1 MKHSMLSKLAFMALF
16 TFVLSTACHA
26 QSPLAG
32 DWQGALNAGGAQ
44 FRIAW
49 HVIAAK
55 DGSLTSTLDNI
66 DQGIFGIKVK
76 SLTLDGSRLTL
87 TIDDEIEVNGQS
99 MNVKGVFDG
108 TIDKDATDLKG
119 TWTQTEPEQ
128 APAELNLKHEPAQA
142 AAKPAVA
149 SDIDGT
155 WLGTLDAG
163 ATKLRL
169 VLKIANS
176 SDGLTASLQ
185 SPDQSPQWLPASLV
199 TRSGDS
205 LTVEFKPIGAVYTG
219 KIGVDLGSIDGTF
232 TQSGVPLPLV
242 VKRATGQSE
251 AEFRSPKPPVKP
263 SDIDGMWL
271 GTLDAGAVKLRLVLK
286 IVNGPDGLGAS
297 LQSPDQ
303 GPQWMPVTSV
313 TRNGGSLTFE
323 IKSLGVVFEGKIG
336 ADLNSVEGTFTQ
348 GGRPLPLALKRV
360 KDQAELE
367 TRHPQNPVKPYPYHE
382 EEVTYANKAA
392 GNMLAGTVTI
402 PAGKGPFPAVLL
414 ISGSGPNDRDET
426 VFGHKPFLVLSDY
439 LTRKGILVLRADK
452 RGIGKSTGDLIK
464 ATTADFATDAEAGV
478 AYLKTRAE
486 VDPHRIGLIGHSEG
500 GTVAPMVAAGDPGVR
515 FIVLMA
521 GPGVPGD
528 QIIVEQGRLIEEA
541 AGETKEKAAQDA
553 DRQRAIFALVET
565 EKDDAV
571 LEKELREKLAGRV
584 PDGQIDVAIQQV
596 TSPWM
601 RYTLTY
607 DPATALRKVACPVL
621 ALNGEKDLQVSSAQN
636 LPAIRKALE
645 EGGNKHAEID
655 EMPGLNH
662 LFQTA
667 KTGSPTE
674 YAQSEETI
682 SPVALDKIAGWILKQ

>member
-1 MKHSMLSKLAFMALF
+1 MKHSMLSKLAFIALS
-16 TFVLSTACHA
+16 TLVLSTACNA
-26 QSPLAG
+26 QSSLAG
-32 DWQGALNAGGAQ
+32 DWQGVLNAGGAQ

-49 HVIAAK
+49 HVTAAK

-76 SLTLDGSRLTL
+76 SLTLDGSHLTL
-87 TIDDEIEVNGQS
+87 TVDDEIEVSGQS
-99 MNVKGVFDG
+99 INVKGVFDG
-108 TIDKDATDLKG
+108 TIDKDVTELKG

-128 APAELNLKHEPAQA
+128 APAELDLKHTPAQA
-142 AAKPAVA
+142 AAKPAVP
-149 SDIDGT
+149 SDIDGI

-169 VLKIANS
+169 VLKIANGP
-176 SDGLTASLQ
+176 DGLTASLQ
-185 SPDQSPQWLPASLV
+185 SPDQSQQWLPANSA

-205 LTVEFKPIGAVYTG
+205 LN
-219 KIGVDLGSIDGTF
+219 F
-232 TQSGVPLPLV
+232 TI
-242 VKRATGQSE
+242 E
-251 AEFRSPKPPVKP
+251 
-263 SDIDGMWL
+263 
-271 GTLDAGAVKLRLVLK
+271 
-286 IVNGPDGLGAS
+286 
-297 LQSPDQ
+297 
-303 GPQWMPVTSV
+303 
-313 TRNGGSLTFE
+313 
-323 IKSLGVVFEGKIG
+323 SLGVVYDGKIDAG
-336 ADLNSVEGTFTQ
+336 LNSIDGTFTQ

-367 TRHPQNPVKPYPYHE
+367 TRHPQNPVKPYPYRE

-392 GNMLAGTVTI
+392 GNTLAGTLTI
-402 PAGKGPFPAVLL
+402 PPGKGPFPAVLL

-439 LTRKGILVLRADK
+439 LTRKGIVVLRVDK
-452 RGIGKSTGDLIK
+452 RGVGKSTGDLAH

-478 AYLKTRAE
+478 QYLKTRAE
-486 VDPHRIGLIGHSEG
+486 ADPRRIGLIGHSEG
-500 GTVAPMVAAGDPGVR
+500 GTVAPMLAAGDPGVR

-541 AGETKEKAAQDA
+541 AGATKEKAAQDA
-553 DRQRAIFALVET
+553 DKQRELFALVEK

-571 LEKELREKLAGRV
+571 LGKELREKLAGRV
-584 PDGQIDVAIQQV
+584 PDAQIDVAIQQL

-621 ALNGEKDLQVSSAQN
+621 ALNGEKDLQVSAAQN
-636 LPAIRKALE
+636 LPAIKKALE
-645 EGGNKHAEID
+645 EGGNKQIEIN

-674 YAQSEETI
+674 YAQIEETI
-682 SPVALDKIAGWILKQ
+682 SPVALDKVATWILKQ

>member
-1 MKHSMLSKLAFMALF
+1 MKHSMLSKLAFIALS
-16 TFVLSTACHA
+16 TLVLSTACNA
-26 QSPLAG
+26 QSSLAG
-32 DWQGALNAGGAQ
+32 DWQGVLNAGGAQ

-49 HVIAAK
+49 HVTAAK

-76 SLTLDGSRLTL
+76 SLTLDGSHLTL
-87 TIDDEIEVNGQS
+87 TVDDEIEVSGQS
-99 MNVKGVFDG
+99 INVKGVFDG
-108 TIDKDATDLKG
+108 TIDKDVTELKG

-128 APAELNLKHEPAQA
+128 APAELDLKHTPAQA
-142 AAKPAVA
+142 AAKPAVP
-149 SDIDGT
+149 SDIDGI

-169 VLKIANS
+169 VLKIANGP
-176 SDGLTASLQ
+176 DGLTASLQ
-185 SPDQSPQWLPASLV
+185 SPDQSQQWLPANSA

-205 LTVEFKPIGAVYTG
+205 LN
-219 KIGVDLGSIDGTF
+219 F
-232 TQSGVPLPLV
+232 TI
-242 VKRATGQSE
+242 E
-251 AEFRSPKPPVKP
+251 
-263 SDIDGMWL
+263 
-271 GTLDAGAVKLRLVLK
+271 
-286 IVNGPDGLGAS
+286 
-297 LQSPDQ
+297 
-303 GPQWMPVTSV
+303 
-313 TRNGGSLTFE
+313 
-323 IKSLGVVFEGKIG
+323 SLGVVYDGKIDAG
-336 ADLNSVEGTFTQ
+336 LNSIDGTFTQ

-367 TRHPQNPVKPYPYHE
+367 TRHPQNPVKPYPYRE

-392 GNMLAGTVTI
+392 GNTLAGTLTI
-402 PAGKGPFPAVLL
+402 PPGKGPFPAVLL

-439 LTRKGILVLRADK
+439 LTRKGIVVLRVDK
-452 RGIGKSTGDLIK
+452 RGVGKSTGDLAH

-478 AYLKTRAE
+478 QYLKTRAE
-486 VDPHRIGLIGHSEG
+486 ADPRRIGLIGHSEG
-500 GTVAPMVAAGDPGVR
+500 GTVAPMLAAGDPGVR

-541 AGETKEKAAQDA
+541 AGATKEKAAQDA
-553 DRQRAIFALVET
+553 DKQRELFALVEK

-571 LEKELREKLAGRV
+571 LGKELREKLAGRV
-584 PDGQIDVAIQQV
+584 PDAQIDVAIQQL

-621 ALNGEKDLQVSSAQN
+621 ALNGEKDLQVSAAQN
-636 LPAIRKALE
+636 LPAIKKALE
-645 EGGNKHAEID
+645 EGGNKQIEID

-674 YAQSEETI
+674 YAQIEETI
-682 SPVALDKIAGWILKQ
+682 SPVALDKVATWILKQ

>member
-1 MKHSMLSKLAFMALF
+1 MKHSMLSKLAFIALS
-16 TFVLSTACHA
+16 TLVLSTACNA
-26 QSPLAG
+26 QSSLAG
-32 DWQGALNAGGAQ
+32 DWQGVLNAGGAQ

-49 HVIAAK
+49 HVTAAK

-76 SLTLDGSRLTL
+76 SLTLDGSHLTL
-87 TIDDEIEVNGQS
+87 TVDDEIEVSGQS
-99 MNVKGVFDG
+99 INVKGVFDG
-108 TIDKDATDLKG
+108 TIDKDVTELKG

-128 APAELNLKHEPAQA
+128 APAELDLKHTPAQA
-142 AAKPAVA
+142 AAKPAVP
-149 SDIDGT
+149 SDIDGI

-163 ATKLRL
+163 ATNLRL
-169 VLKIANS
+169 VLKIANGP
-176 SDGLTASLQ
+176 DGLTASLQ
-185 SPDQSPQWLPASLV
+185 SPDQSQQWLPANSA

-205 LTVEFKPIGAVYTG
+205 LN
-219 KIGVDLGSIDGTF
+219 F
-232 TQSGVPLPLV
+232 TI
-242 VKRATGQSE
+242 E
-251 AEFRSPKPPVKP
+251 
-263 SDIDGMWL
+263 
-271 GTLDAGAVKLRLVLK
+271 
-286 IVNGPDGLGAS
+286 
-297 LQSPDQ
+297 
-303 GPQWMPVTSV
+303 
-313 TRNGGSLTFE
+313 
-323 IKSLGVVFEGKIG
+323 SLGVVYDGKIDAG
-336 ADLNSVEGTFTQ
+336 LNSIDGTFTQ

-367 TRHPQNPVKPYPYHE
+367 TRHPQNPVKPYPYRE

-392 GNMLAGTVTI
+392 GNVLAGTLTI
-402 PAGKGPFPAVLL
+402 PPGKGPFPAVLL

-439 LTRKGILVLRADK
+439 LTRKGIVVLRVDK
-452 RGIGKSTGDLIK
+452 RGVGKSTGDLAH

-478 AYLKTRAE
+478 QYLKTRAE
-486 VDPHRIGLIGHSEG
+486 ADPRRIGLIGHSEG
-500 GTVAPMVAAGDPGVR
+500 GTVAPMLAAGDPGVR

-541 AGETKEKAAQDA
+541 AGATKEKAAQDA
-553 DRQRAIFALVET
+553 DKQRELFALVEK

-571 LEKELREKLAGRV
+571 LGKELREKLAGRV
-584 PDGQIDVAIQQV
+584 PDAQIDVAIQQL

-621 ALNGEKDLQVSSAQN
+621 ALNGEKDLQVPPAQN
-636 LPAIRKALE
+636 LSAIRKALE

-674 YAQSEETI
+674 YAQIEETI
-682 SPVALDKIAGWILKQ
+682 SPVALDKVATWILKQ

>member
-1 MKHSMLSKLAFMALF
+1 MKHSMLSKLAFIALS
-16 TFVLSTACHA
+16 TLVLSTACNA
-26 QSPLAG
+26 QSSLAG
-32 DWQGALNAGGAQ
+32 DWQGVLNAGGAQ

-49 HVIAAK
+49 HVTAAK

-76 SLTLDGSRLTL
+76 SLTLDGSHLTL
-87 TIDDEIEVNGQS
+87 TVDDEIEVSGQS
-99 MNVKGVFDG
+99 INVKGVFDG
-108 TIDKDATDLKG
+108 TIDKDVTELKG

-128 APAELNLKHEPAQA
+128 APAELDLKHTPAQA
-142 AAKPAVA
+142 AAKPAVP
-149 SDIDGT
+149 SDIDGI

-169 VLKIANS
+169 VLKIANGP
-176 SDGLTASLQ
+176 DGLTASLQ
-185 SPDQSPQWLPASLV
+185 SPDQSQQWLPANSA

-205 LTVEFKPIGAVYTG
+205 LN
-219 KIGVDLGSIDGTF
+219 F
-232 TQSGVPLPLV
+232 TI
-242 VKRATGQSE
+242 E
-251 AEFRSPKPPVKP
+251 
-263 SDIDGMWL
+263 
-271 GTLDAGAVKLRLVLK
+271 
-286 IVNGPDGLGAS
+286 
-297 LQSPDQ
+297 
-303 GPQWMPVTSV
+303 
-313 TRNGGSLTFE
+313 
-323 IKSLGVVFEGKIG
+323 SLGVVYDGKIDAG
-336 ADLNSVEGTFTQ
+336 LNSIDGTFTQ

-367 TRHPQNPVKPYPYHE
+367 TRHPQNPVKPYPYRE

-392 GNMLAGTVTI
+392 GNTLAGTLTI
-402 PAGKGPFPAVLL
+402 PPGKGPFPAVLL

-439 LTRKGILVLRADK
+439 LTRKGIVVLRVDK
-452 RGIGKSTGDLIK
+452 RGVGKSTGDLAH

-478 AYLKTRAE
+478 QYLKTRAE
-486 VDPHRIGLIGHSEG
+486 ADPRRIGLIGHSEG

-541 AGETKEKAAQDA
+541 AGATKEKAAQDA
-553 DRQRAIFALVET
+553 DKQRELFALVEK

-571 LEKELREKLAGRV
+571 LGKELREKLAGRV
-584 PDGQIDVAIQQV
+584 PDAQIDVAIQQL

-621 ALNGEKDLQVSSAQN
+621 ALNGEKDLQVSAAQN
-636 LPAIRKALE
+636 LPAIKKALE
-645 EGGNKHAEID
+645 EGGNKQIEID

-674 YAQSEETI
+674 YAQIEETI
-682 SPVALDKIAGWILKQ
+682 SPVALDKVASWILKK

>member
-1 MKHSMLSKLAFMALF
+1 MKHSMLSKLAFIALS
-16 TFVLSTACHA
+16 TLVLSTACNA
-26 QSPLAG
+26 QSSLAG
-32 DWQGALNAGGAQ
+32 DWQGVLNAGGAQ

-49 HVIAAK
+49 HVTAAK

-76 SLTLDGSRLTL
+76 SLTLDGSHLTL
-87 TIDDEIEVNGQS
+87 TVDDEIEVSGQS
-99 MNVKGVFDG
+99 INVKGVFDG
-108 TIDKDATDLKG
+108 TIDKDVTELKG

-128 APAELNLKHEPAQA
+128 APAELDLKHTPAQA
-142 AAKPAVA
+142 AAKPAVP
-149 SDIDGT
+149 SDIDGI

-169 VLKIANS
+169 VLKIANGP
-176 SDGLTASLQ
+176 DGLTASLQ
-185 SPDQSPQWLPASLV
+185 SPDQSQQWLPANSA

-205 LTVEFKPIGAVYTG
+205 LN
-219 KIGVDLGSIDGTF
+219 F
-232 TQSGVPLPLV
+232 TI
-242 VKRATGQSE
+242 E
-251 AEFRSPKPPVKP
+251 
-263 SDIDGMWL
+263 
-271 GTLDAGAVKLRLVLK
+271 
-286 IVNGPDGLGAS
+286 
-297 LQSPDQ
+297 
-303 GPQWMPVTSV
+303 
-313 TRNGGSLTFE
+313 
-323 IKSLGVVFEGKIG
+323 SLGVVYDGKIDAG
-336 ADLNSVEGTFTQ
+336 LNSIDGTFTQ

-367 TRHPQNPVKPYPYHE
+367 TRHPQNPVKPYPYRE

-392 GNMLAGTVTI
+392 GNVLAGTLTI
-402 PAGKGPFPAVLL
+402 PPGKGPFPAVLL

-439 LTRKGILVLRADK
+439 LTRKGIVVLRADK
-452 RGIGKSTGDLIK
+452 RGIGKSTGDLAH

-478 AYLKTRAE
+478 QYLKTRAE
-486 VDPHRIGLIGHSEG
+486 ADPRRIGLIGHSEG
-500 GTVAPMVAAGDPGVR
+500 GTVAPMLAAGDPGVR

-541 AGETKEKAAQDA
+541 AGATKEKAAQDA
-553 DRQRAIFALVET
+553 DKQRELFALVEK

-571 LEKELREKLAGRV
+571 LGKELREKLAGRV
-584 PDGQIDVAIQQV
+584 PDAQIDVAIQQL

-621 ALNGEKDLQVSSAQN
+621 ALNGEKDLQVSAAQN
-636 LPAIRKALE
+636 LPAIKKALE
-645 EGGNKHAEID
+645 EGGNKQIEID

-674 YAQSEETI
+674 YAQIEETI
-682 SPVALDKIAGWILKQ
+682 SPVALDKVATWILKQ

>member
-1 MKHSMLSKLAFMALF
+1 MKHSMLSKLAFIALS
-16 TFVLSTACHA
+16 TLVLSTACNA
-26 QSPLAG
+26 QSSLAG
-32 DWQGALNAGGAQ
+32 DWQGVLNAGGAQ

-49 HVIAAK
+49 HVTAAK

-76 SLTLDGSRLTL
+76 SLTLDGSHLTL
-87 TIDDEIEVNGQS
+87 TVDDEIEVSGQS
-99 MNVKGVFDG
+99 INVKGVFDG
-108 TIDKDATDLKG
+108 TIDKDVTELKG

-128 APAELNLKHEPAQA
+128 APAELDLKHTPAQA
-142 AAKPAVA
+142 AAKPAVP
-149 SDIDGT
+149 SDIDGI

-169 VLKIANS
+169 VLKIANGP
-176 SDGLTASLQ
+176 DGLTASLQ
-185 SPDQSPQWLPASLV
+185 SPDQSQQWLPANSA

-205 LTVEFKPIGAVYTG
+205 LN
-219 KIGVDLGSIDGTF
+219 F
-232 TQSGVPLPLV
+232 TI
-242 VKRATGQSE
+242 E
-251 AEFRSPKPPVKP
+251 
-263 SDIDGMWL
+263 
-271 GTLDAGAVKLRLVLK
+271 
-286 IVNGPDGLGAS
+286 
-297 LQSPDQ
+297 
-303 GPQWMPVTSV
+303 
-313 TRNGGSLTFE
+313 
-323 IKSLGVVFEGKIG
+323 SLGVVYDGKIDAG
-336 ADLNSVEGTFTQ
+336 LNSIDGTFTQ

-367 TRHPQNPVKPYPYHE
+367 TRHPQNPVKPYPYRE

-392 GNMLAGTVTI
+392 GNTLAGTLTI
-402 PAGKGPFPAVLL
+402 PPGKGPFPAVLL

-439 LTRKGILVLRADK
+439 LTRKGIVVLRVDK
-452 RGIGKSTGDLIK
+452 RGVGKSTGDLAH

-478 AYLKTRAE
+478 QYLKTRAE
-486 VDPHRIGLIGHSEG
+486 ADPRRIGLIGHSEG

-541 AGETKEKAAQDA
+541 AGATKEKAAQDA
-553 DRQRAIFALVET
+553 DKQRELFALVEK
-565 EKDDAV
+565 EKDGAILD
-571 LEKELREKLAGRV
+571 KELRANLAGRV
-584 PDGQIDVAIQQV
+584 PDAQIDMAIQQV

-621 ALNGEKDLQVSSAQN
+621 ALNGEKDLQVSAAQN
-636 LPAIRKALE
+636 LPAIKKALE
-645 EGGNKHAEID
+645 EGGNKQIEID

-674 YAQSEETI
+674 YAQIEETI
-682 SPVALDKIAGWILKQ
+682 SPVALDKVATWILKQ

>member
-1 MKHSMLSKLAFMALF
+1 MKHSMLSKLAFIALS
-16 TFVLSTACHA
+16 TLVLSTACNA
-26 QSPLAG
+26 QSSLAG
-32 DWQGALNAGGAQ
+32 DWQGVLNAGGAQ

-49 HVIAAK
+49 HVTAAK

-76 SLTLDGSRLTL
+76 SLTLDGSHLTL
-87 TIDDEIEVNGQS
+87 TVDDEIEVSGQS
-99 MNVKGVFDG
+99 INVKGVFDG
-108 TIDKDATDLKG
+108 TIDKDVTELKG

-128 APAELNLKHEPAQA
+128 APAELDLKHTPAQA
-142 AAKPAVA
+142 AAKPAVP
-149 SDIDGT
+149 SDIDGI

-169 VLKIANS
+169 VLKIANGP
-176 SDGLTASLQ
+176 DGLTASLQ
-185 SPDQSPQWLPASLV
+185 SPDQSQQWLPANSA

-205 LTVEFKPIGAVYTG
+205 LN
-219 KIGVDLGSIDGTF
+219 F
-232 TQSGVPLPLV
+232 TI
-242 VKRATGQSE
+242 E
-251 AEFRSPKPPVKP
+251 
-263 SDIDGMWL
+263 
-271 GTLDAGAVKLRLVLK
+271 
-286 IVNGPDGLGAS
+286 
-297 LQSPDQ
+297 
-303 GPQWMPVTSV
+303 
-313 TRNGGSLTFE
+313 
-323 IKSLGVVFEGKIG
+323 SLGVVYDGKIDAG
-336 ADLNSVEGTFTQ
+336 LNSIDGTFTQ

-367 TRHPQNPVKPYPYHE
+367 TRHPQNPVKPYPYRE

-392 GNMLAGTVTI
+392 GNVLAGTLTI
-402 PAGKGPFPAVLL
+402 PPGKGPFPAVLL

-439 LTRKGILVLRADK
+439 LTRKGIVVLRADK
-452 RGIGKSTGDLIK
+452 RGIGKSTGDLAH

-478 AYLKTRAE
+478 QYLKTRAE
-486 VDPHRIGLIGHSEG
+486 ADPRRIGLIGHSEG

-541 AGETKEKAAQDA
+541 AGATKEKAAQDA
-553 DRQRAIFALVET
+553 DKQRELFALVEK
-565 EKDDAV
+565 EKDGAILD
-571 LEKELREKLAGRV
+571 KELRANLAGRV
-584 PDGQIDVAIQQV
+584 PDAQIDMAIQQV

-621 ALNGEKDLQVSSAQN
+621 ALNGEKDLQVSAAQN
-636 LPAIRKALE
+636 LPAIKKALE
-645 EGGNKHAEID
+645 EGGNKQIEID
-655 EMPGLNH
+655 ELPGLNH

-674 YAQSEETI
+674 YAQIEETI
-682 SPVALDKIAGWILKQ
+682 SPVALDKVASWILKK

>member
-1 MKHSMLSKLAFMALF
+1 MKHSMLSKLAFIALS
-16 TFVLSTACHA
+16 TLVLSTACNA
-26 QSPLAG
+26 QSSLAG
-32 DWQGALNAGGAQ
+32 DWQGVLNAGGAQ

-49 HVIAAK
+49 HVTAAK

-76 SLTLDGSRLTL
+76 SLTLDGSHLTL
-87 TIDDEIEVNGQS
+87 TVDDEIEVSGQS
-99 MNVKGVFDG
+99 INVKGVFDG
-108 TIDKDATDLKG
+108 TIDKDVTELKG

-128 APAELNLKHEPAQA
+128 APAELDLKHTPAQA
-142 AAKPAVA
+142 AAKPAVP
-149 SDIDGT
+149 SDIDGI

-169 VLKIANS
+169 VLKIANGP
-176 SDGLTASLQ
+176 DGLTASLQ
-185 SPDQSPQWLPASLV
+185 SPDQSQQWLPANSA

-205 LTVEFKPIGAVYTG
+205 LN
-219 KIGVDLGSIDGTF
+219 F
-232 TQSGVPLPLV
+232 TI
-242 VKRATGQSE
+242 E
-251 AEFRSPKPPVKP
+251 
-263 SDIDGMWL
+263 
-271 GTLDAGAVKLRLVLK
+271 
-286 IVNGPDGLGAS
+286 
-297 LQSPDQ
+297 
-303 GPQWMPVTSV
+303 
-313 TRNGGSLTFE
+313 
-323 IKSLGVVFEGKIG
+323 SLGVVYDGKIDAG
-336 ADLNSVEGTFTQ
+336 LNSIDGTFTQ

-367 TRHPQNPVKPYPYHE
+367 TRHPQNPVKPYPYRE

-392 GNMLAGTVTI
+392 GNTLAGTLTI
-402 PAGKGPFPAVLL
+402 PPGKGPFPAVLL

-439 LTRKGILVLRADK
+439 LTRKGIVVLRVDK
-452 RGIGKSTGDLIK
+452 RGVGKSTGDLAH

-478 AYLKTRAE
+478 QYLKTRAE
-486 VDPHRIGLIGHSEG
+486 ADPRRIGLIGHSEG
-500 GTVAPMVAAGDPGVR
+500 GTVAPMLAAGDPGVR

-541 AGETKEKAAQDA
+541 AGATKEKAAQDA
-553 DRQRAIFALVET
+553 DKQRELFALVEK

-571 LEKELREKLAGRV
+571 LGKELREKLAGRV
-584 PDGQIDVAIQQV
+584 PDAQIDVAIQQL

-621 ALNGEKDLQVSSAQN
+621 ALNGEKDLQVSAAQN
-636 LPAIRKALE
+636 LPAIKKALE
-645 EGGNKHAEID
+645 EGGNKQIEID

-674 YAQSEETI
+674 YAQIEETI
-682 SPVALDKIAGWILKQ
+682 SPVALD

>member
-1 MKHSMLSKLAFMALF
+1 MKHSMLSKLAFIALS
-16 TFVLSTACHA
+16 TLVLSTACNA
-26 QSPLAG
+26 QSSLAG
-32 DWQGALNAGGAQ
+32 DWQGVLNAGGAQ

-49 HVIAAK
+49 HVTAAK

-76 SLTLDGSRLTL
+76 SLTLDGSHLTL
-87 TIDDEIEVNGQS
+87 TVDDEIEVSGQS
-99 MNVKGVFDG
+99 INVKGVFDG
-108 TIDKDATDLKG
+108 TIDKDVTELKG

-128 APAELNLKHEPAQA
+128 APAELDLKHTPAQA
-142 AAKPAVA
+142 AAKPAVP
-149 SDIDGT
+149 SDIDGL

-169 VLKIANS
+169 VLKIANGP
-176 SDGLTASLQ
+176 DGLTASLQ
-185 SPDQSPQWLPASLV
+185 SPDQSQQWLPANSA

-205 LTVEFKPIGAVYTG
+205 LN
-219 KIGVDLGSIDGTF
+219 F
-232 TQSGVPLPLV
+232 TI
-242 VKRATGQSE
+242 E
-251 AEFRSPKPPVKP
+251 
-263 SDIDGMWL
+263 
-271 GTLDAGAVKLRLVLK
+271 
-286 IVNGPDGLGAS
+286 
-297 LQSPDQ
+297 
-303 GPQWMPVTSV
+303 
-313 TRNGGSLTFE
+313 
-323 IKSLGVVFEGKIG
+323 SLGVVYDGKIDAG
-336 ADLNSVEGTFTQ
+336 LNSIDGTFTQ

-367 TRHPQNPVKPYPYHE
+367 TRHPQNPVKPYPYRE

-392 GNMLAGTVTI
+392 GNVLAGTLTI
-402 PAGKGPFPAVLL
+402 PPGKGPFPAVLL

-439 LTRKGILVLRADK
+439 LTRKGIVVLRVDK
-452 RGIGKSTGDLIK
+452 RGVGKSTGDLAH

-478 AYLKTRAE
+478 QYLKTRAE
-486 VDPHRIGLIGHSEG
+486 ADPRRIGLIGHSEG
-500 GTVAPMVAAGDPGVR
+500 GTVAPMLAAGDPGVR

-541 AGETKEKAAQDA
+541 AGATKEKAAQDA
-553 DRQRAIFALVET
+553 DKQRELFALVEK

-571 LEKELREKLAGRV
+571 LGKELREKLAGRV
-584 PDGQIDVAIQQV
+584 PDAQIDVAIQQL

-621 ALNGEKDLQVSSAQN
+621 ALNGEKDLQVSAAQN
-636 LPAIRKALE
+636 LPAIKKALE
-645 EGGNKHAEID
+645 EGGNKQIEID

-674 YAQSEETI
+674 YAQIEETI
-682 SPVALDKIAGWILKQ
+682 SPVALDKVATWILKQ

>member
-1 MKHSMLSKLAFMALF
+1 MKHSMLSKLAFIALS
-16 TFVLSTACHA
+16 TLVLSTACNA
-26 QSPLAG
+26 QSSLAG
-32 DWQGALNAGGAQ
+32 DWQGVLNAGGAQ

-49 HVIAAK
+49 HVTAAK

-76 SLTLDGSRLTL
+76 SLTLDGSHLTL
-87 TIDDEIEVNGQS
+87 TVDDEIEVSGQS
-99 MNVKGVFDG
+99 INVKGVFDG
-108 TIDKDATDLKG
+108 TIDKDVTELKG

-128 APAELNLKHEPAQA
+128 APAELDLKHTPAQA
-142 AAKPAVA
+142 AAKPAVP
-149 SDIDGT
+149 SDIDGI

-169 VLKIANS
+169 VLKIANGP
-176 SDGLTASLQ
+176 DGLTASLQ
-185 SPDQSPQWLPASLV
+185 SPDQSQQWLPANSA

-205 LTVEFKPIGAVYTG
+205 LN
-219 KIGVDLGSIDGTF
+219 F
-232 TQSGVPLPLV
+232 TI
-242 VKRATGQSE
+242 E
-251 AEFRSPKPPVKP
+251 
-263 SDIDGMWL
+263 
-271 GTLDAGAVKLRLVLK
+271 
-286 IVNGPDGLGAS
+286 
-297 LQSPDQ
+297 
-303 GPQWMPVTSV
+303 
-313 TRNGGSLTFE
+313 
-323 IKSLGVVFEGKIG
+323 SLGVVYDGKIDAG
-336 ADLNSVEGTFTQ
+336 LNSIDGTFTQ

-367 TRHPQNPVKPYPYHE
+367 TRHPQNPVKPYPYRE

-392 GNMLAGTVTI
+392 GNVLAGTLTI
-402 PAGKGPFPAVLL
+402 PPGKGPFPAVLL

-439 LTRKGILVLRADK
+439 LTRKGIVVLRADK
-452 RGIGKSTGDLIK
+452 RGIGKSTGDLAH

-478 AYLKTRAE
+478 QYLKTRAE
-486 VDPHRIGLIGHSEG
+486 ADPRRIGLIGHSEG
-500 GTVAPMVAAGDPGVR
+500 GTVAPMLAAGDPGVR

-541 AGETKEKAAQDA
+541 AGATKEKAAQDA
-553 DRQRAIFALVET
+553 DKQRELFALVEK

-571 LEKELREKLAGRV
+571 LGKELREKLAGRV
-584 PDGQIDVAIQQV
+584 PDAQIDVAIQQL

-621 ALNGEKDLQVSSAQN
+621 ALNGEKDLQVSAAQN
-636 LPAIRKALE
+636 LPAIKKALE
-645 EGGNKHAEID
+645 EGGNKQIEID

-674 YAQSEETI
+674 YAQIEETI
-682 SPVALDKIAGWILKQ
+682 SPVALDKVASWILKK

>member
-1 MKHSMLSKLAFMALF
+1 MKHSMLSKLAFIALS
-16 TFVLSTACHA
+16 TLVLSTACNA
-26 QSPLAG
+26 QSSLAG
-32 DWQGALNAGGAQ
+32 DWQGVLNAGGAQ

-49 HVIAAK
+49 HVTAAK

-76 SLTLDGSRLTL
+76 SLTLDGSHLTL
-87 TIDDEIEVNGQS
+87 TVDDEIEVSGQS
-99 MNVKGVFDG
+99 INVKGVFDG
-108 TIDKDATDLKG
+108 TIDKDVTELKG

-128 APAELNLKHEPAQA
+128 APAELDLKHTPAQA
-142 AAKPAVA
+142 AAKPAVP
-149 SDIDGT
+149 SDIDGI

-169 VLKIANS
+169 VLKIANGP
-176 SDGLTASLQ
+176 DGLTASLQ
-185 SPDQSPQWLPASLV
+185 SPDQSQQWLPANSA

-205 LTVEFKPIGAVYTG
+205 LN
-219 KIGVDLGSIDGTF
+219 F
-232 TQSGVPLPLV
+232 TI
-242 VKRATGQSE
+242 E
-251 AEFRSPKPPVKP
+251 
-263 SDIDGMWL
+263 
-271 GTLDAGAVKLRLVLK
+271 
-286 IVNGPDGLGAS
+286 
-297 LQSPDQ
+297 
-303 GPQWMPVTSV
+303 
-313 TRNGGSLTFE
+313 
-323 IKSLGVVFEGKIG
+323 SLGVVYDGKIDAG
-336 ADLNSVEGTFTQ
+336 LNSIDGTFTQ

-367 TRHPQNPVKPYPYHE
+367 TRHPQNPVKPYPYRE

-392 GNMLAGTVTI
+392 GNTLAGTLTI
-402 PAGKGPFPAVLL
+402 PPGKGPFPAVLL

-439 LTRKGILVLRADK
+439 LTRKGIVVLRVDK
-452 RGIGKSTGDLIK
+452 RGVGKSTGDLAH

-478 AYLKTRAE
+478 QYLKTRAE
-486 VDPHRIGLIGHSEG
+486 ADPRRIGLIGHSEG

-541 AGETKEKAAQDA
+541 AGATKEKAAQDA
-553 DRQRAIFALVET
+553 DKQRELFALVEK

-571 LEKELREKLAGRV
+571 LGKELREKLAGRV
-584 PDGQIDVAIQQV
+584 PDAQIDVAIQQL

-621 ALNGEKDLQVSSAQN
+621 ALNGEKDLQVSAAQN
-636 LPAIRKALE
+636 LPAIKKALE
-645 EGGNKHAEID
+645 EGGNKQIEID
-655 EMPGLNH
+655 ELPGLNH

-674 YAQSEETI
+674 YAQIEETI
-682 SPVALDKIAGWILKQ
+682 SPVALDKVASWILKK

>member
-1 MKHSMLSKLAFMALF
+1 MKHSMLSKLAFIALS
-16 TFVLSTACHA
+16 TLVLSTACNA
-26 QSPLAG
+26 QSSLAG
-32 DWQGALNAGGAQ
+32 DWQGVLNAGGAQ

-49 HVIAAK
+49 HVTAAK

-76 SLTLDGSRLTL
+76 SLTLDGSHLTL
-87 TIDDEIEVNGQS
+87 TVDDEIEVSGQS
-99 MNVKGVFDG
+99 INVKGVFDG
-108 TIDKDATDLKG
+108 TIDKDVTELKG

-128 APAELNLKHEPAQA
+128 APAELDLKHTPAQA
-142 AAKPAVA
+142 AAKPAVP
-149 SDIDGT
+149 SDIDGI

-169 VLKIANS
+169 VLKIANGP
-176 SDGLTASLQ
+176 DGLTASLQ
-185 SPDQSPQWLPASLV
+185 SPDQSQQWLPANSA

-205 LTVEFKPIGAVYTG
+205 LN
-219 KIGVDLGSIDGTF
+219 F
-232 TQSGVPLPLV
+232 TI
-242 VKRATGQSE
+242 E
-251 AEFRSPKPPVKP
+251 
-263 SDIDGMWL
+263 
-271 GTLDAGAVKLRLVLK
+271 
-286 IVNGPDGLGAS
+286 
-297 LQSPDQ
+297 
-303 GPQWMPVTSV
+303 
-313 TRNGGSLTFE
+313 
-323 IKSLGVVFEGKIG
+323 SLGVVYDGKIDAG
-336 ADLNSVEGTFTQ
+336 LNSIDGTFTQ

-367 TRHPQNPVKPYPYHE
+367 TRHPQNPVKPYPYRE

-392 GNMLAGTVTI
+392 GNVLAGTLTI
-402 PAGKGPFPAVLL
+402 PPGKGPFPAVLL

-439 LTRKGILVLRADK
+439 LTRKGIVVLRVDK
-452 RGIGKSTGDLIK
+452 RGVGKSTGDLAH

-478 AYLKTRAE
+478 QYLKTRAE
-486 VDPHRIGLIGHSEG
+486 ADPRRIGLIGHSEG
-500 GTVAPMVAAGDPGVR
+500 GTVAPMLAAGDPGVR

-541 AGETKEKAAQDA
+541 AGATKEKAAQDA
-553 DRQRAIFALVET
+553 DKQRELFALVEK

-571 LEKELREKLAGRV
+571 LGKELREKLAGRV
-584 PDGQIDVAIQQV
+584 PDAQIDVAIQQL

-621 ALNGEKDLQVSSAQN
+621 ALNGEKDLQVSAAQN
-636 LPAIRKALE
+636 LPAIKKALD
-645 EGGNKHAEID
+645 EGGNKQIEID
-655 EMPGLNH
+655 ELPGLNH

-674 YAQSEETI
+674 YAQIEETI
-682 SPVALDKIAGWILKQ
+682 SPVALDKVASWILKK

>member
-1 MKHSMLSKLAFMALF
+1 MKHSMLSKLAFIALS
-16 TFVLSTACHA
+16 TLVLSTACNA
-26 QSPLAG
+26 QSSLAG
-32 DWQGALNAGGAQ
+32 DWQGVLNAGGAQ

-49 HVIAAK
+49 HVTAAK

-76 SLTLDGSRLTL
+76 SLTLDGSHLTL
-87 TIDDEIEVNGQS
+87 TVDDEIEVSGQS
-99 MNVKGVFDG
+99 INVKGVFDG
-108 TIDKDATDLKG
+108 TIDKDVTELKG

-128 APAELNLKHEPAQA
+128 APAELDLKHTPAQA
-142 AAKPAVA
+142 AAKPAVP
-149 SDIDGT
+149 SDIDGI

-169 VLKIANS
+169 VLKIANGP
-176 SDGLTASLQ
+176 DGLTASLQ
-185 SPDQSPQWLPASLV
+185 SPDQSQQWLPANSA

-205 LTVEFKPIGAVYTG
+205 LN
-219 KIGVDLGSIDGTF
+219 F
-232 TQSGVPLPLV
+232 TI
-242 VKRATGQSE
+242 E
-251 AEFRSPKPPVKP
+251 
-263 SDIDGMWL
+263 
-271 GTLDAGAVKLRLVLK
+271 
-286 IVNGPDGLGAS
+286 
-297 LQSPDQ
+297 
-303 GPQWMPVTSV
+303 
-313 TRNGGSLTFE
+313 
-323 IKSLGVVFEGKIG
+323 SLGVVYDGKIDAG
-336 ADLNSVEGTFTQ
+336 LNSIDGTFTQ

-367 TRHPQNPVKPYPYHE
+367 TRHPQNPVKPYPYRE

-392 GNMLAGTVTI
+392 GNTLAGTLTI
-402 PAGKGPFPAVLL
+402 PPGKGPFPAVLL

-439 LTRKGILVLRADK
+439 LTRKGIVVLRVDK
-452 RGIGKSTGDLIK
+452 RGVGKSTGDLAH

-478 AYLKTRAE
+478 QYLKTRAE
-486 VDPHRIGLIGHSEG
+486 ADPRRIGLIGHSEG
-500 GTVAPMVAAGDPGVR
+500 GTVAPMLAAGDPGVR

-541 AGETKEKAAQDA
+541 AGATKEKAAQDA
-553 DRQRAIFALVET
+553 DKQRELFALVEK

-571 LEKELREKLAGRV
+571 LGKELREKLAGRV
-584 PDGQIDVAIQQV
+584 PDAQIDVAIQQL

-621 ALNGEKDLQVSSAQN
+621 ALNGEKDLQVSAAQN
-636 LPAIRKALE
+636 LPAIKKALE
-645 EGGNKHAEID
+645 EGGNKQIEID

-674 YAQSEETI
+674 YAQIEETI
-682 SPVALDKIAGWILKQ
+682 SPVALDKVASWILKK

>member
-1 MKHSMLSKLAFMALF
+1 MKHSMLSKLAFIALS
-16 TFVLSTACHA
+16 TLVLSTACNA
-26 QSPLAG
+26 QSSLAG
-32 DWQGALNAGGAQ
+32 DWQGVLNAGGAQ

-49 HVIAAK
+49 HVTAAK

-76 SLTLDGSRLTL
+76 SLTLDGSHLTL
-87 TIDDEIEVNGQS
+87 TVDDEIEVSGQS
-99 MNVKGVFDG
+99 INVKGVFDG
-108 TIDKDATDLKG
+108 TIDKDVTELKG

-128 APAELNLKHEPAQA
+128 APAELDLKHTPAQA
-142 AAKPAVA
+142 AAKPAVP
-149 SDIDGT
+149 SDIDGI

-169 VLKIANS
+169 VLKIANGP
-176 SDGLTASLQ
+176 DGLTASLQ
-185 SPDQSPQWLPASLV
+185 SPDQSQQWLPANSA

-205 LTVEFKPIGAVYTG
+205 LN
-219 KIGVDLGSIDGTF
+219 F
-232 TQSGVPLPLV
+232 TI
-242 VKRATGQSE
+242 E
-251 AEFRSPKPPVKP
+251 
-263 SDIDGMWL
+263 
-271 GTLDAGAVKLRLVLK
+271 
-286 IVNGPDGLGAS
+286 
-297 LQSPDQ
+297 
-303 GPQWMPVTSV
+303 
-313 TRNGGSLTFE
+313 
-323 IKSLGVVFEGKIG
+323 SLGVVYDGKIDAG
-336 ADLNSVEGTFTQ
+336 LNSIDGTFTQ

-367 TRHPQNPVKPYPYHE
+367 TRHPQNPVKPYPYRE

-392 GNMLAGTVTI
+392 GNTLAGTLTI
-402 PAGKGPFPAVLL
+402 PPGKGPFPAVLL

-439 LTRKGILVLRADK
+439 LTRKGIVVLRVDK
-452 RGIGKSTGDLIK
+452 RGVGKSTGDLAH

-478 AYLKTRAE
+478 QYLKTRAE
-486 VDPHRIGLIGHSEG
+486 ADPRRIGLIGHSEG
-500 GTVAPMVAAGDPGVR
+500 GTVAPMLAAGDPGVR

-541 AGETKEKAAQDA
+541 AGATKEKAAQDA
-553 DRQRAIFALVET
+553 DKQRELFALVEK

-571 LEKELREKLAGRV
+571 LGKELREKLAGRV
-584 PDGQIDVAIQQV
+584 PDAQIDVAIQQL

-621 ALNGEKDLQVSSAQN
+621 ALNGEKDLQVSAAQN
-636 LPAIRKALE
+636 LPAIKKALE
-645 EGGNKHAEID
+645 EGGNKQIEID

-674 YAQSEETI
+674 YAQIEETI
-682 SPVALDKIAGWILKQ
+682 SPVALVKVASWILKK

>member
-1 MKHSMLSKLAFMALF
+1 MKHSMLSKLAFIALS
-16 TFVLSTACHA
+16 TLVLSTACNA
-26 QSPLAG
+26 QSSLAG
-32 DWQGALNAGGAQ
+32 DWQGVLNAGGAQ

-49 HVIAAK
+49 HVTAAK

-76 SLTLDGSRLTL
+76 SLTLDGSHLTL
-87 TIDDEIEVNGQS
+87 TVDDEIEVSGQS
-99 MNVKGVFDG
+99 INVKGVFDG
-108 TIDKDATDLKG
+108 TIDKDVTELKG

-128 APAELNLKHEPAQA
+128 APAELDLKHTPAQA
-142 AAKPAVA
+142 AAKPAVP
-149 SDIDGT
+149 SDIDGL

-169 VLKIANS
+169 VLKIANGP
-176 SDGLTASLQ
+176 DGLTASLQ
-185 SPDQSPQWLPASLV
+185 SPDQSQQWLPANSA

-205 LTVEFKPIGAVYTG
+205 LN
-219 KIGVDLGSIDGTF
+219 F
-232 TQSGVPLPLV
+232 TI
-242 VKRATGQSE
+242 E
-251 AEFRSPKPPVKP
+251 
-263 SDIDGMWL
+263 
-271 GTLDAGAVKLRLVLK
+271 
-286 IVNGPDGLGAS
+286 
-297 LQSPDQ
+297 
-303 GPQWMPVTSV
+303 
-313 TRNGGSLTFE
+313 
-323 IKSLGVVFEGKIG
+323 SLGVVYDGKIDAG
-336 ADLNSVEGTFTQ
+336 LNSIDGTFTQ

-367 TRHPQNPVKPYPYHE
+367 TRHPQNPVKPYPYRE

-392 GNMLAGTVTI
+392 GNVLAGTLTI
-402 PAGKGPFPAVLL
+402 PPGKGPFPAVLL

-439 LTRKGILVLRADK
+439 LTRKGIVVLRADK
-452 RGIGKSTGDLIK
+452 RGIGKSTGDLAH

-478 AYLKTRAE
+478 QYLKTRAE
-486 VDPHRIGLIGHSEG
+486 ADPRRIGLIGHSEG

-541 AGETKEKAAQDA
+541 AGATKEKAAQDA
-553 DRQRAIFALVET
+553 DKQRELFALVEK

-571 LEKELREKLAGRV
+571 LGKELREKLAGRV
-584 PDGQIDVAIQQV
+584 PDAQIDVAIQQL

-621 ALNGEKDLQVSSAQN
+621 ALNGEKDLQVSAAQN
-636 LPAIRKALE
+636 LPAIKKALE
-645 EGGNKHAEID
+645 EGGNKQIEID
-655 EMPGLNH
+655 ELPGLNH

-674 YAQSEETI
+674 YAQIEETI
-682 SPVALDKIAGWILKQ
+682 SPVALDKVASWILKK

>member
-1 MKHSMLSKLAFMALF
+1 MKHSMLSKLAFIALS
-16 TFVLSTACHA
+16 TLVLSTACNA
-26 QSPLAG
+26 QSSLAG
-32 DWQGALNAGGAQ
+32 DWQGVLNAGGAQ

-49 HVIAAK
+49 HVTAAK

-76 SLTLDGSRLTL
+76 SLTLDGSHLTL
-87 TIDDEIEVNGQS
+87 TVDDEIEVSGQS
-99 MNVKGVFDG
+99 INVKGVFDG
-108 TIDKDATDLKG
+108 TIDKDVTELKG

-128 APAELNLKHEPAQA
+128 APAELDLKHTPAQA
-142 AAKPAVA
+142 AAKPAVP
-149 SDIDGT
+149 SDIDGI

-169 VLKIANS
+169 VLKIANGP
-176 SDGLTASLQ
+176 DGLTASLQ
-185 SPDQSPQWLPASLV
+185 SPDQSQQWLPANSA

-205 LTVEFKPIGAVYTG
+205 LN
-219 KIGVDLGSIDGTF
+219 F
-232 TQSGVPLPLV
+232 TI
-242 VKRATGQSE
+242 E
-251 AEFRSPKPPVKP
+251 
-263 SDIDGMWL
+263 
-271 GTLDAGAVKLRLVLK
+271 
-286 IVNGPDGLGAS
+286 
-297 LQSPDQ
+297 
-303 GPQWMPVTSV
+303 
-313 TRNGGSLTFE
+313 
-323 IKSLGVVFEGKIG
+323 SLGVVYDGKIDAG
-336 ADLNSVEGTFTQ
+336 LNSIDGTFTQ

-367 TRHPQNPVKPYPYHE
+367 TRHPQNPVKPYPYRE

-392 GNMLAGTVTI
+392 GNTLAGTLTI
-402 PAGKGPFPAVLL
+402 PPGKGPFPAVLL

-439 LTRKGILVLRADK
+439 LTRKGIVVLRVDK
-452 RGIGKSTGDLIK
+452 RGVGKSTGDLAH

-478 AYLKTRAE
+478 QYLKTRAE
-486 VDPHRIGLIGHSEG
+486 ADPRRIGLIGHSEG
-500 GTVAPMVAAGDPGVR
+500 GTVAPMLAAGDPGVR

-541 AGETKEKAAQDA
+541 AGATKEKAAQDA
-553 DRQRAIFALVET
+553 DKQRELFALVEK

-571 LEKELREKLAGRV
+571 LGKELREKLAGRV
-584 PDGQIDVAIQQV
+584 PDAQIDVAIQQL

-621 ALNGEKDLQVSSAQN
+621 ALNGEKDLQVSAAQN
-636 LPAIRKALE
+636 LPAIKKALE
-645 EGGNKHAEID
+645 EGGNKQIEID
-655 EMPGLNH
+655 ELPGLNH

-674 YAQSEETI
+674 YAQIEETI
-682 SPVALDKIAGWILKQ
+682 SPVALDKVASWILKK

>member
-1 MKHSMLSKLAFMALF
+1 MKHSMLSKLAFIALS
-16 TFVLSTACHA
+16 TLVLSTACNA
-26 QSPLAG
+26 QSSLAG
-32 DWQGALNAGGAQ
+32 DWQGVLNAGGAQ

-49 HVIAAK
+49 HVTAAK

-76 SLTLDGSRLTL
+76 SLTLDGSHLTL
-87 TIDDEIEVNGQS
+87 TVDDEIEVSGQS
-99 MNVKGVFDG
+99 INVKGVFDG
-108 TIDKDATDLKG
+108 TIDKDVTELKG

-128 APAELNLKHEPAQA
+128 APAELDLKHTPAQA
-142 AAKPAVA
+142 AAKPAVP
-149 SDIDGT
+149 SDIDGI

-169 VLKIANS
+169 VLKIANGP
-176 SDGLTASLQ
+176 DGLTASLQ
-185 SPDQSPQWLPASLV
+185 SPDQSQQWLPANSA

-205 LTVEFKPIGAVYTG
+205 LN
-219 KIGVDLGSIDGTF
+219 F
-232 TQSGVPLPLV
+232 TI
-242 VKRATGQSE
+242 E
-251 AEFRSPKPPVKP
+251 
-263 SDIDGMWL
+263 
-271 GTLDAGAVKLRLVLK
+271 
-286 IVNGPDGLGAS
+286 
-297 LQSPDQ
+297 
-303 GPQWMPVTSV
+303 
-313 TRNGGSLTFE
+313 
-323 IKSLGVVFEGKIG
+323 SLGVVYDGKIDAG
-336 ADLNSVEGTFTQ
+336 LNSIDGTFTQ

-367 TRHPQNPVKPYPYHE
+367 TRHPQNPVKPYPYRE

-392 GNMLAGTVTI
+392 GNTLAGTLTI
-402 PAGKGPFPAVLL
+402 PPGKGPFPAVLL

-439 LTRKGILVLRADK
+439 LTRKGIVVLRVDK
-452 RGIGKSTGDLIK
+452 RGVGKSTGDLAH

-478 AYLKTRAE
+478 QYLKTRAE
-486 VDPHRIGLIGHSEG
+486 ADPRRIGLIGHSEG
-500 GTVAPMVAAGDPGVR
+500 GTVAPMLAAGDPGVR

-541 AGETKEKAAQDA
+541 AGATKEKAAQDA
-553 DRQRAIFALVET
+553 DKQRELFALVEK
-565 EKDDAV
+565 EKDGAILD
-571 LEKELREKLAGRV
+571 KELRANLAGRV
-584 PDGQIDVAIQQV
+584 PDAQIDMAIQQV

-621 ALNGEKDLQVSSAQN
+621 ALNGEKDLQVSAAQN
-636 LPAIRKALE
+636 LPAIKKALE
-645 EGGNKHAEID
+645 EGGNKQIEID

-674 YAQSEETI
+674 YAQIEETI
-682 SPVALDKIAGWILKQ
+682 SPVALDKVASWILKK

>member
-1 MKHSMLSKLAFMALF
+1 MKHSMLSKLAFIALS
-16 TFVLSTACHA
+16 TLVLSTACNA
-26 QSPLAG
+26 QSSLAG
-32 DWQGALNAGGAQ
+32 DWQGVLNAGGAQ

-49 HVIAAK
+49 HVTAAK

-76 SLTLDGSRLTL
+76 SLTLDGSHLTL
-87 TIDDEIEVNGQS
+87 TVDDEIEVSGQS
-99 MNVKGVFDG
+99 INVKGVFDG
-108 TIDKDATDLKG
+108 TIDKDVTELKG

-128 APAELNLKHEPAQA
+128 APAELDLKHTPAQA
-142 AAKPAVA
+142 AAKPAVP
-149 SDIDGT
+149 SDIDGI

-169 VLKIANS
+169 VLKIANGP
-176 SDGLTASLQ
+176 DGLTASLQ
-185 SPDQSPQWLPASLV
+185 SPDQSQQWLPANSA

-205 LTVEFKPIGAVYTG
+205 LN
-219 KIGVDLGSIDGTF
+219 F
-232 TQSGVPLPLV
+232 TI
-242 VKRATGQSE
+242 E
-251 AEFRSPKPPVKP
+251 
-263 SDIDGMWL
+263 
-271 GTLDAGAVKLRLVLK
+271 
-286 IVNGPDGLGAS
+286 
-297 LQSPDQ
+297 
-303 GPQWMPVTSV
+303 
-313 TRNGGSLTFE
+313 
-323 IKSLGVVFEGKIG
+323 SLGVVYDGKIDAG
-336 ADLNSVEGTFTQ
+336 LNSIDGTFTQ

-367 TRHPQNPVKPYPYHE
+367 TRHPQNPVKPYPYRE

-392 GNMLAGTVTI
+392 GNVLAGTLTI
-402 PAGKGPFPAVLL
+402 PPGKGPFPAVLL

-439 LTRKGILVLRADK
+439 LTRKGIVVLRVDK
-452 RGIGKSTGDLIK
+452 RGVGKSTGDLAH

-478 AYLKTRAE
+478 QYLKTRAE
-486 VDPHRIGLIGHSEG
+486 ADPRRIGLIGHSEG

-541 AGETKEKAAQDA
+541 AGATKEKAAQDA
-553 DRQRAIFALVET
+553 DKQRELFALVEK

-571 LEKELREKLAGRV
+571 LGKELREKLAGRV
-584 PDGQIDVAIQQV
+584 PDAQIDVAIQQL

-621 ALNGEKDLQVSSAQN
+621 ALNGEKDLQVSAAQN
-636 LPAIRKALE
+636 LPAIKKALE
-645 EGGNKHAEID
+645 EGGNKQIEID
-655 EMPGLNH
+655 ELPGLNH

-674 YAQSEETI
+674 YAQIEETI
-682 SPVALDKIAGWILKQ
+682 SPVALDKVASWILKK

>member
-1 MKHSMLSKLAFMALF
+1 MKHSMLSKLAFIALS
-16 TFVLSTACHA
+16 TLVLSTACNA
-26 QSPLAG
+26 QSSLAG
-32 DWQGALNAGGAQ
+32 DWQGVLNAGGAQ

-49 HVIAAK
+49 HVTAAK

-76 SLTLDGSRLTL
+76 SLTLDGSHLTL
-87 TIDDEIEVNGQS
+87 TVDDEIEVSGQS
-99 MNVKGVFDG
+99 INVKGVFDG
-108 TIDKDATDLKG
+108 TIDKDVTELKG

-128 APAELNLKHEPAQA
+128 APAELDLKHTPAQA
-142 AAKPAVA
+142 AAKPAVP
-149 SDIDGT
+149 SDIDGI

-169 VLKIANS
+169 VLKIANGP
-176 SDGLTASLQ
+176 DGLTASLQ
-185 SPDQSPQWLPASLV
+185 SPDQSQQWLPANSA

-205 LTVEFKPIGAVYTG
+205 LN
-219 KIGVDLGSIDGTF
+219 F
-232 TQSGVPLPLV
+232 TI
-242 VKRATGQSE
+242 E
-251 AEFRSPKPPVKP
+251 
-263 SDIDGMWL
+263 
-271 GTLDAGAVKLRLVLK
+271 
-286 IVNGPDGLGAS
+286 
-297 LQSPDQ
+297 
-303 GPQWMPVTSV
+303 
-313 TRNGGSLTFE
+313 
-323 IKSLGVVFEGKIG
+323 SLGVVYDGKIDAG
-336 ADLNSVEGTFTQ
+336 LNSIDGTFTQ

-367 TRHPQNPVKPYPYHE
+367 TRHPQNPVKPYPYRE

-392 GNMLAGTVTI
+392 GNTLAGTLTI
-402 PAGKGPFPAVLL
+402 PPGKGPFPAVLL

-439 LTRKGILVLRADK
+439 LTRKGIVVLRADK
-452 RGIGKSTGDLIK
+452 RGIGKSTGDLAH

-478 AYLKTRAE
+478 QYLKTRAE
-486 VDPHRIGLIGHSEG
+486 ADPRRIGLIGHSEG
-500 GTVAPMVAAGDPGVR
+500 GTVAPMLAAGDPGVR

-541 AGETKEKAAQDA
+541 AGATKEKAAQDA
-553 DRQRAIFALVET
+553 DKQRELFALVEK

-571 LEKELREKLAGRV
+571 LGKELREKLAGRV
-584 PDGQIDVAIQQV
+584 PDAQIDVAIQQL

-621 ALNGEKDLQVSSAQN
+621 ALNGEKDLQVSAAQN
-636 LPAIRKALE
+636 LPAIKKALE
-645 EGGNKHAEID
+645 EGGNKQIEID

-674 YAQSEETI
+674 YAQIEETI
-682 SPVALDKIAGWILKQ
+682 SPVALDKVATWILKQ

>member
-1 MKHSMLSKLAFMALF
+1 MKHSMLSKLAFIALS
-16 TFVLSTACHA
+16 TLVLSTACNA
-26 QSPLAG
+26 QSSLAG
-32 DWQGALNAGGAQ
+32 DWQGVLNAGGAQ

-49 HVIAAK
+49 HVTAAK

-76 SLTLDGSRLTL
+76 SLTLDGSHLTL
-87 TIDDEIEVNGQS
+87 TVDDEIEVSGQS
-99 MNVKGVFDG
+99 INVKGVFDG
-108 TIDKDATDLKG
+108 TIDKDVTELKG

-128 APAELNLKHEPAQA
+128 APAELDLKHTPAQA
-142 AAKPAVA
+142 AAKPAVP
-149 SDIDGT
+149 SDIDGI

-169 VLKIANS
+169 VLKIANGP
-176 SDGLTASLQ
+176 DGLTASLQ
-185 SPDQSPQWLPASLV
+185 SPDQSQQWLPANSA

-205 LTVEFKPIGAVYTG
+205 LN
-219 KIGVDLGSIDGTF
+219 F
-232 TQSGVPLPLV
+232 TI
-242 VKRATGQSE
+242 E
-251 AEFRSPKPPVKP
+251 
-263 SDIDGMWL
+263 
-271 GTLDAGAVKLRLVLK
+271 
-286 IVNGPDGLGAS
+286 
-297 LQSPDQ
+297 
-303 GPQWMPVTSV
+303 
-313 TRNGGSLTFE
+313 
-323 IKSLGVVFEGKIG
+323 SLGVVYDGKIDAG
-336 ADLNSVEGTFTQ
+336 LNSIDGTFTQ

-367 TRHPQNPVKPYPYHE
+367 TRHPQNPVKPYPYRE

-392 GNMLAGTVTI
+392 GNVLAGTLTI
-402 PAGKGPFPAVLL
+402 PPGKGPFPAVLL

-439 LTRKGILVLRADK
+439 LTRKGIVVLRVDK
-452 RGIGKSTGDLIK
+452 RGVGKSTGDLAH

-478 AYLKTRAE
+478 QYLKTRAE
-486 VDPHRIGLIGHSEG
+486 ADPRRIGLIGHSEG
-500 GTVAPMVAAGDPGVR
+500 GTVAPMLAAGDPGVR

-541 AGETKEKAAQDA
+541 AGATKEKAAQDA
-553 DRQRAIFALVET
+553 DKQRELFALVEK

-571 LEKELREKLAGRV
+571 LGKELREKLAGRV
-584 PDGQIDVAIQQV
+584 PDAQIDVAIQQL

-621 ALNGEKDLQVSSAQN
+621 ALNGEKDLQVSAAQN
-636 LPAIRKALE
+636 LPAIKKALE
-645 EGGNKHAEID
+645 EGGNKQIEID

-674 YAQSEETI
+674 YAQIEETI
-682 SPVALDKIAGWILKQ
+682 SPVALDKVATWILKQ

>member
-1 MKHSMLSKLAFMALF
+1 MKHSMLSKLAFIALS
-16 TFVLSTACHA
+16 TLVLSTACNA
-26 QSPLAG
+26 QSSLAG
-32 DWQGALNAGGAQ
+32 DWQGVLNAGGAQ

-49 HVIAAK
+49 HVTAAK

-76 SLTLDGSRLTL
+76 SLTLDGSHLTL
-87 TIDDEIEVNGQS
+87 TVDDEIEVSGQS
-99 MNVKGVFDG
+99 INVKGVFDG
-108 TIDKDATDLKG
+108 TIDKDVTELKG

-128 APAELNLKHEPAQA
+128 APAELDLKHTPAQA
-142 AAKPAVA
+142 AAKPAVP
-149 SDIDGT
+149 SDIDGL

-169 VLKIANS
+169 VLKIANGP
-176 SDGLTASLQ
+176 DGLTASLQ
-185 SPDQSPQWLPASLV
+185 SPDQSQQWLPANSA

-205 LTVEFKPIGAVYTG
+205 LN
-219 KIGVDLGSIDGTF
+219 F
-232 TQSGVPLPLV
+232 TI
-242 VKRATGQSE
+242 E
-251 AEFRSPKPPVKP
+251 
-263 SDIDGMWL
+263 
-271 GTLDAGAVKLRLVLK
+271 
-286 IVNGPDGLGAS
+286 
-297 LQSPDQ
+297 
-303 GPQWMPVTSV
+303 
-313 TRNGGSLTFE
+313 
-323 IKSLGVVFEGKIG
+323 SLGVVYDGKIDAG
-336 ADLNSVEGTFTQ
+336 LNSIDGTFTQ

-367 TRHPQNPVKPYPYHE
+367 TRHPQNPVKPYPYRE

-392 GNMLAGTVTI
+392 GNVLAGTLTI
-402 PAGKGPFPAVLL
+402 PPGKGPFPAVLL

-439 LTRKGILVLRADK
+439 LTRKGIVVLRVDK
-452 RGIGKSTGDLIK
+452 RGVGKSTGDLAH

-478 AYLKTRAE
+478 QYLKTRAE
-486 VDPHRIGLIGHSEG
+486 ADPRRIGLIGHSEG

-541 AGETKEKAAQDA
+541 AGATKEKAAQDA
-553 DRQRAIFALVET
+553 DKQRELFALVEK

-571 LEKELREKLAGRV
+571 LGKELREKLAGRV
-584 PDGQIDVAIQQV
+584 PDAQIDVAIQQL

-621 ALNGEKDLQVSSAQN
+621 ALNGEKDLQVSAAQN
-636 LPAIRKALE
+636 LPAIKKALE
-645 EGGNKHAEID
+645 EGGNKQIEID
-655 EMPGLNH
+655 ELPGLNH

-674 YAQSEETI
+674 YAQIEETI
-682 SPVALDKIAGWILKQ
+682 SPVALDKVASWILKK

>member
-1 MKHSMLSKLAFMALF
+1 MKHSMLSKLAFIALS
-16 TFVLSTACHA
+16 TLVLSTACNA
-26 QSPLAG
+26 QSSLAG
-32 DWQGALNAGGAQ
+32 DWQGVLNAGGAQ

-49 HVIAAK
+49 HVTAAK

-76 SLTLDGSRLTL
+76 SLTLDGSHLTL
-87 TIDDEIEVNGQS
+87 TVDDEIEVSGQS
-99 MNVKGVFDG
+99 INVKGVFDG
-108 TIDKDATDLKG
+108 TIDKDVTELKG

-128 APAELNLKHEPAQA
+128 APAELDLKHTPAQA
-142 AAKPAVA
+142 AAKPAVP
-149 SDIDGT
+149 SDIDGL

-169 VLKIANS
+169 VLKIANGP
-176 SDGLTASLQ
+176 DGLTASLQ
-185 SPDQSPQWLPASLV
+185 SPDQSQQWLPANSA

-205 LTVEFKPIGAVYTG
+205 LN
-219 KIGVDLGSIDGTF
+219 F
-232 TQSGVPLPLV
+232 TI
-242 VKRATGQSE
+242 E
-251 AEFRSPKPPVKP
+251 
-263 SDIDGMWL
+263 
-271 GTLDAGAVKLRLVLK
+271 
-286 IVNGPDGLGAS
+286 
-297 LQSPDQ
+297 
-303 GPQWMPVTSV
+303 
-313 TRNGGSLTFE
+313 
-323 IKSLGVVFEGKIG
+323 SLGVVYDGKIDAG
-336 ADLNSVEGTFTQ
+336 LNSIDGTFTQ

-367 TRHPQNPVKPYPYHE
+367 TRHPQNPVKPYPYRE

-392 GNMLAGTVTI
+392 GNVLAGTLTI
-402 PAGKGPFPAVLL
+402 PPGKGPFPAVLL

-439 LTRKGILVLRADK
+439 LTRKGIVVLRADK
-452 RGIGKSTGDLIK
+452 RGIGKSTGDLAH

-478 AYLKTRAE
+478 QYLKTRAE
-486 VDPHRIGLIGHSEG
+486 ADPRRIGLIGHSEG

-541 AGETKEKAAQDA
+541 AGATKEKAAQDA
-553 DRQRAIFALVET
+553 DKQRELFALVEK
-565 EKDDAV
+565 EKDGAILD
-571 LEKELREKLAGRV
+571 KELRANLAGRV
-584 PDGQIDVAIQQV
+584 PDAQIDMAIQQV

-621 ALNGEKDLQVSSAQN
+621 ALNGEKDLQVSAAQN
-636 LPAIRKALE
+636 LPAIKKALE
-645 EGGNKHAEID
+645 EGGNKQIEID
-655 EMPGLNH
+655 ELPGLNH

-674 YAQSEETI
+674 YAQIEETI
-682 SPVALDKIAGWILKQ
+682 SPVALDKVASWILKK

>member
-1 MKHSMLSKLAFMALF
+1 MKHSMLSKLAFIALS
-16 TFVLSTACHA
+16 TLVLSTACNA
-26 QSPLAG
+26 QSSLAG
-32 DWQGALNAGGAQ
+32 DWQGVLNAGGAQ

-49 HVIAAK
+49 HVTAAK

-76 SLTLDGSRLTL
+76 SLTLDGSHLTL
-87 TIDDEIEVNGQS
+87 TVDDEIEVSGQS
-99 MNVKGVFDG
+99 INVKGVFDG
-108 TIDKDATDLKG
+108 TIDKDVTELKG

-128 APAELNLKHEPAQA
+128 APAELDLKHTPAQA
-142 AAKPAVA
+142 AAKPAVP
-149 SDIDGT
+149 SDIDGI

-169 VLKIANS
+169 VLKIANGP
-176 SDGLTASLQ
+176 DGLTASLQ
-185 SPDQSPQWLPASLV
+185 SPDQSQQWLPANSA

-205 LTVEFKPIGAVYTG
+205 LN
-219 KIGVDLGSIDGTF
+219 F
-232 TQSGVPLPLV
+232 TI
-242 VKRATGQSE
+242 E
-251 AEFRSPKPPVKP
+251 
-263 SDIDGMWL
+263 
-271 GTLDAGAVKLRLVLK
+271 
-286 IVNGPDGLGAS
+286 
-297 LQSPDQ
+297 
-303 GPQWMPVTSV
+303 
-313 TRNGGSLTFE
+313 
-323 IKSLGVVFEGKIG
+323 SLGVVYDGKIDAG
-336 ADLNSVEGTFTQ
+336 LNSIDGTFTQ

-367 TRHPQNPVKPYPYHE
+367 TRHPQNPVKPYPYRE

-392 GNMLAGTVTI
+392 GNVLAGTLTI
-402 PAGKGPFPAVLL
+402 PPGKGPFPAVLL

-439 LTRKGILVLRADK
+439 LTRKGIVVLRADK
-452 RGIGKSTGDLIK
+452 RGIGKSTGDLAH

-478 AYLKTRAE
+478 QYLKTRAE
-486 VDPHRIGLIGHSEG
+486 ADPRRIGLIGHSEG

-541 AGETKEKAAQDA
+541 AGATKEKAAQDA
-553 DRQRAIFALVET
+553 DKQRELFALVEK

-571 LEKELREKLAGRV
+571 LGKELREKLAGRV
-584 PDGQIDVAIQQV
+584 PDAQIDVAIQQL

-621 ALNGEKDLQVSSAQN
+621 ALNGEKDLQVSAAQN
-636 LPAIRKALE
+636 LPAIKKALE
-645 EGGNKHAEID
+645 EGGNKQIEID

-674 YAQSEETI
+674 YAQIEETI
-682 SPVALDKIAGWILKQ
+682 SPVALDKVATWILKQ

>member
-1 MKHSMLSKLAFMALF
+1 MKHSMLSKLAFIALS
-16 TFVLSTACHA
+16 TLVLSTACNA
-26 QSPLAG
+26 QSSLAG
-32 DWQGALNAGGAQ
+32 DWQGVLNAGGAQ

-49 HVIAAK
+49 HVTAAK

-76 SLTLDGSRLTL
+76 SLTLDGSHLTL
-87 TIDDEIEVNGQS
+87 TVDDEIEVSGQS
-99 MNVKGVFDG
+99 INVKGVFDG
-108 TIDKDATDLKG
+108 TIDKDVTELKG

-128 APAELNLKHEPAQA
+128 APAELDLKHTPAQA
-142 AAKPAVA
+142 AAKPAVP
-149 SDIDGT
+149 SDIDGI

-169 VLKIANS
+169 VLKIANGP
-176 SDGLTASLQ
+176 DGLTASLQ
-185 SPDQSPQWLPASLV
+185 SPDQSQQWLPANSA

-205 LTVEFKPIGAVYTG
+205 LN
-219 KIGVDLGSIDGTF
+219 F
-232 TQSGVPLPLV
+232 TI
-242 VKRATGQSE
+242 E
-251 AEFRSPKPPVKP
+251 
-263 SDIDGMWL
+263 
-271 GTLDAGAVKLRLVLK
+271 
-286 IVNGPDGLGAS
+286 
-297 LQSPDQ
+297 
-303 GPQWMPVTSV
+303 
-313 TRNGGSLTFE
+313 
-323 IKSLGVVFEGKIG
+323 SLGVVYDGKIDAG
-336 ADLNSVEGTFTQ
+336 LNSIDGTFTQ

-367 TRHPQNPVKPYPYHE
+367 TRHPQNPVKPYPYRE

-392 GNMLAGTVTI
+392 GNVLAGTLTI
-402 PAGKGPFPAVLL
+402 PPGKGPFPAVLL

-439 LTRKGILVLRADK
+439 LTRKGIVVLRVDK
-452 RGIGKSTGDLIK
+452 RGVGKSTGDLAH

-478 AYLKTRAE
+478 QYLKTRAE
-486 VDPHRIGLIGHSEG
+486 ADPRRIGLIGHSEG
-500 GTVAPMVAAGDPGVR
+500 GTVAPMVAAGDPGVQ

-541 AGETKEKAAQDA
+541 AGATKEKAAQDA
-553 DRQRAIFALVET
+553 DKQRELFALVEK

-571 LEKELREKLAGRV
+571 LGKELREKLAGRV
-584 PDGQIDVAIQQV
+584 PDAQIDVAIQQL

-621 ALNGEKDLQVSSAQN
+621 ALNGEKDLQVSAAQN
-636 LPAIRKALE
+636 LPAIKKALE
-645 EGGNKHAEID
+645 EGGNKQIEID

-674 YAQSEETI
+674 YAQIEETI
-682 SPVALDKIAGWILKQ
+682 SPVALDKVATWILKQ

>member
-1 MKHSMLSKLAFMALF
+1 MKHSMLSKLAFIALS
-16 TFVLSTACHA
+16 TLVLSTACNA
-26 QSPLAG
+26 QSSLAG
-32 DWQGALNAGGAQ
+32 DWQGVLNAGGAQ

-49 HVIAAK
+49 HVTAAK

-76 SLTLDGSRLTL
+76 SLTLDGSHLTL
-87 TIDDEIEVNGQS
+87 TVDDEIEVSGQS
-99 MNVKGVFDG
+99 INVKGVFDG
-108 TIDKDATDLKG
+108 TIDKDVTELKG

-128 APAELNLKHEPAQA
+128 APAELDLKHTPAQA
-142 AAKPAVA
+142 AAKPAVP
-149 SDIDGT
+149 SDIDGI

-169 VLKIANS
+169 VLKIANGP
-176 SDGLTASLQ
+176 DGLTASLQ
-185 SPDQSPQWLPASLV
+185 SPDQSQQWLPANSA

-205 LTVEFKPIGAVYTG
+205 LN
-219 KIGVDLGSIDGTF
+219 F
-232 TQSGVPLPLV
+232 TI
-242 VKRATGQSE
+242 E
-251 AEFRSPKPPVKP
+251 
-263 SDIDGMWL
+263 
-271 GTLDAGAVKLRLVLK
+271 
-286 IVNGPDGLGAS
+286 
-297 LQSPDQ
+297 
-303 GPQWMPVTSV
+303 
-313 TRNGGSLTFE
+313 
-323 IKSLGVVFEGKIG
+323 SLGVVYDGKIDAG
-336 ADLNSVEGTFTQ
+336 LNSIDGTFTQ

-367 TRHPQNPVKPYPYHE
+367 TRHPQNPVKPYPYRE

-392 GNMLAGTVTI
+392 GNTLAGTLTI
-402 PAGKGPFPAVLL
+402 PPGKGPFPAVLL

-439 LTRKGILVLRADK
+439 LTRKGIVVLRVDK
-452 RGIGKSTGDLIK
+452 RGVGKSTGDLAH

-478 AYLKTRAE
+478 QYLKTRAE
-486 VDPHRIGLIGHSEG
+486 ADPRRIGLIGHSEG
-500 GTVAPMVAAGDPGVR
+500 GTVAPMLAAGDPGVR

-541 AGETKEKAAQDA
+541 AGATKEKAAQDA
-553 DRQRAIFALVET
+553 DKQRELFALVEK

-571 LEKELREKLAGRV
+571 LGKELREKLAGRV
-584 PDGQIDVAIQQV
+584 PDAQIDVAIQQL

-621 ALNGEKDLQVSSAQN
+621 ALNGEKDLQVPPAQN
-636 LPAIRKALE
+636 LSAIRKALE

-674 YAQSEETI
+674 YAQIEETI
-682 SPVALDKIAGWILKQ
+682 SPVALDKVATWILKQ

>member
-1 MKHSMLSKLAFMALF
+1 MKHSMLSKLAFIALS
-16 TFVLSTACHA
+16 TLVLSTACNA
-26 QSPLAG
+26 QSSLAG
-32 DWQGALNAGGAQ
+32 DWQGVLNAGGAQ

-49 HVIAAK
+49 HVTAAK

-76 SLTLDGSRLTL
+76 SLTLDGSHLTL
-87 TIDDEIEVNGQS
+87 TVDDEIEVSGQS
-99 MNVKGVFDG
+99 INVKGVFDG
-108 TIDKDATDLKG
+108 TIDKDVTELKG

-128 APAELNLKHEPAQA
+128 APAELDLKHTPAQA
-142 AAKPAVA
+142 AAKPAVP
-149 SDIDGT
+149 SDIDGI

-169 VLKIANS
+169 VLKIANGP
-176 SDGLTASLQ
+176 DGLTASLQ
-185 SPDQSPQWLPASLV
+185 SPDQSQQWLPANSA

-205 LTVEFKPIGAVYTG
+205 LN
-219 KIGVDLGSIDGTF
+219 F
-232 TQSGVPLPLV
+232 TI
-242 VKRATGQSE
+242 E
-251 AEFRSPKPPVKP
+251 
-263 SDIDGMWL
+263 
-271 GTLDAGAVKLRLVLK
+271 
-286 IVNGPDGLGAS
+286 
-297 LQSPDQ
+297 
-303 GPQWMPVTSV
+303 
-313 TRNGGSLTFE
+313 
-323 IKSLGVVFEGKIG
+323 SLGVVYDGKIDAG
-336 ADLNSVEGTFTQ
+336 LNSIDGTFTQ

-367 TRHPQNPVKPYPYHE
+367 TRHPQNPVKPYPYRE

-392 GNMLAGTVTI
+392 GNVLAGTLTI
-402 PAGKGPFPAVLL
+402 PPGKGPFPAVLL

-439 LTRKGILVLRADK
+439 LTRKGIVVLRADK
-452 RGIGKSTGDLIK
+452 RGIGKSTGDLAH

-478 AYLKTRAE
+478 QYLKTRAE
-486 VDPHRIGLIGHSEG
+486 ADPRRIGLIGHSEG
-500 GTVAPMVAAGDPGVR
+500 GTVAPMLAAGDPGVR

-541 AGETKEKAAQDA
+541 AGATKEKAAQDA
-553 DRQRAIFALVET
+553 DKQRELFALVEK
-565 EKDDAV
+565 EKDGAILD
-571 LEKELREKLAGRV
+571 KELREKLAGRV
-584 PDGQIDVAIQQV
+584 PDAQIDVAIQQL

-621 ALNGEKDLQVSSAQN
+621 ALNGEKDLQVSAAQN
-636 LPAIRKALE
+636 LPAIKKALE
-645 EGGNKHAEID
+645 EGGNKQIEID

-674 YAQSEETI
+674 YAQIEETI
-682 SPVALDKIAGWILKQ
+682 SPVALDKVATWILKQ

>member
-1 MKHSMLSKLAFMALF
+1 MKHSMLSKLAFIALS
-16 TFVLSTACHA
+16 TLVLSTACNA
-26 QSPLAG
+26 QSSLAG
-32 DWQGALNAGGAQ
+32 DWQGVLNAGGAQ

-49 HVIAAK
+49 HVTAAK

-76 SLTLDGSRLTL
+76 SLTLDGSHLTL
-87 TIDDEIEVNGQS
+87 TVDDEIEVSGQS
-99 MNVKGVFDG
+99 INVKGVFDG
-108 TIDKDATDLKG
+108 TIDKDVTELKG

-128 APAELNLKHEPAQA
+128 APAELDLKHTPAQA
-142 AAKPAVA
+142 AAKPAVP
-149 SDIDGT
+149 SDIDGL

-169 VLKIANS
+169 VLKIANGP
-176 SDGLTASLQ
+176 DGLTASLQ
-185 SPDQSPQWLPASLV
+185 SPDQSQQWLPANSA

-205 LTVEFKPIGAVYTG
+205 LN
-219 KIGVDLGSIDGTF
+219 F
-232 TQSGVPLPLV
+232 TI
-242 VKRATGQSE
+242 E
-251 AEFRSPKPPVKP
+251 
-263 SDIDGMWL
+263 
-271 GTLDAGAVKLRLVLK
+271 
-286 IVNGPDGLGAS
+286 
-297 LQSPDQ
+297 
-303 GPQWMPVTSV
+303 
-313 TRNGGSLTFE
+313 
-323 IKSLGVVFEGKIG
+323 SLGVVYDGKIDAG
-336 ADLNSVEGTFTQ
+336 LNSIDGTFTQ

-367 TRHPQNPVKPYPYHE
+367 TRHPQNPVKPYPYRE

-392 GNMLAGTVTI
+392 GNVLAGTLTI
-402 PAGKGPFPAVLL
+402 PPGKGPFPAVLL

-439 LTRKGILVLRADK
+439 LTRKGIVVLRADK
-452 RGIGKSTGDLIK
+452 RGIGKSTGDLAH

-478 AYLKTRAE
+478 QYLKTRAE
-486 VDPHRIGLIGHSEG
+486 ADPRRIGLIGHSEG

-541 AGETKEKAAQDA
+541 AGATKEKAAQDA
-553 DRQRAIFALVET
+553 DKQRELFALVEK

-571 LEKELREKLAGRV
+571 LGKELREKLAGRV
-584 PDGQIDVAIQQV
+584 PDAQIDVAIQQL

-607 DPATALRKVACPVL
+607 DPATALRKVTCPVL
-621 ALNGEKDLQVSSAQN
+621 ALNGEKDLQVSAAQN
-636 LPAIRKALE
+636 LPAIKKALE
-645 EGGNKHAEID
+645 EGGNKQIEID
-655 EMPGLNH
+655 ELPGLNH

-674 YAQSEETI
+674 YAQIEETI
-682 SPVALDKIAGWILKQ
+682 SPVALDKVASWILKQ

>member
-1 MKHSMLSKLAFMALF
+1 MKHSMLSKLAFIALS
-16 TFVLSTACHA
+16 TLVLSTACNA
-26 QSPLAG
+26 QSSLAG
-32 DWQGALNAGGAQ
+32 DWQGVLNAGGAQ

-49 HVIAAK
+49 HVTAAK

-76 SLTLDGSRLTL
+76 SLTLDGSHLTL
-87 TIDDEIEVNGQS
+87 TVDDEIEVSGQS
-99 MNVKGVFDG
+99 INVKGVFDG
-108 TIDKDATDLKG
+108 TIDKDVTELKG

-128 APAELNLKHEPAQA
+128 APAELDLKHTPAQA
-142 AAKPAVA
+142 AAKPAVP
-149 SDIDGT
+149 SDIDGI

-169 VLKIANS
+169 VLKIANGP
-176 SDGLTASLQ
+176 DGLTASLQ
-185 SPDQSPQWLPASLV
+185 SPDQSQQWLPANSA

-205 LTVEFKPIGAVYTG
+205 LN
-219 KIGVDLGSIDGTF
+219 F
-232 TQSGVPLPLV
+232 TI
-242 VKRATGQSE
+242 E
-251 AEFRSPKPPVKP
+251 
-263 SDIDGMWL
+263 
-271 GTLDAGAVKLRLVLK
+271 
-286 IVNGPDGLGAS
+286 
-297 LQSPDQ
+297 
-303 GPQWMPVTSV
+303 
-313 TRNGGSLTFE
+313 
-323 IKSLGVVFEGKIG
+323 SLGVVYDGKIDAG
-336 ADLNSVEGTFTQ
+336 LNSIDGTFTQ

-367 TRHPQNPVKPYPYHE
+367 TRHPQNPVKPYPYRE

-392 GNMLAGTVTI
+392 GNVLAGTLTI
-402 PAGKGPFPAVLL
+402 PPGKGPFPAVLL

-439 LTRKGILVLRADK
+439 LTRKGIVVLRVDK
-452 RGIGKSTGDLIK
+452 RGVGKSTGDLAH

-478 AYLKTRAE
+478 QYLKTRAE
-486 VDPHRIGLIGHSEG
+486 ADPRRIGLIGHSEG
-500 GTVAPMVAAGDPGVR
+500 GTVAPMLAAGDPGVR

-541 AGETKEKAAQDA
+541 AGATKEKAAQDA
-553 DRQRAIFALVET
+553 DKQRELFALVEK

-571 LEKELREKLAGRV
+571 LGKELREKLAGRV
-584 PDGQIDVAIQQV
+584 PDAQIDVAIQQL

-621 ALNGEKDLQVSSAQN
+621 ALNGEKDLQVSAAQN
-636 LPAIRKALE
+636 LPAIKKALE
-645 EGGNKHAEID
+645 EGGNKQIEID
-655 EMPGLNH
+655 ELPGLNH

-674 YAQSEETI
+674 YAQIEETI
-682 SPVALDKIAGWILKQ
+682 SPVALDKVASWILKK

>member
-1 MKHSMLSKLAFMALF
+1 MKHSMLSKLAFIALS
-16 TFVLSTACHA
+16 TLVLSTACNA
-26 QSPLAG
+26 QSSLAG
-32 DWQGALNAGGAQ
+32 DWQGVLNAGGAQ

-49 HVIAAK
+49 HVTAAK

-76 SLTLDGSRLTL
+76 SLTLDGSHLTL
-87 TIDDEIEVNGQS
+87 TVDDEIEVSGQS
-99 MNVKGVFDG
+99 INVKGVFDG
-108 TIDKDATDLKG
+108 TIDKDVTELKG

-128 APAELNLKHEPAQA
+128 APAELDLKHTPAQA
-142 AAKPAVA
+142 AAKPAVP
-149 SDIDGT
+149 SDIDGI

-169 VLKIANS
+169 VLKIANGP
-176 SDGLTASLQ
+176 DGLTASLQ
-185 SPDQSPQWLPASLV
+185 SPDQSQQWLPANSA

-205 LTVEFKPIGAVYTG
+205 LN
-219 KIGVDLGSIDGTF
+219 F
-232 TQSGVPLPLV
+232 TI
-242 VKRATGQSE
+242 E
-251 AEFRSPKPPVKP
+251 
-263 SDIDGMWL
+263 
-271 GTLDAGAVKLRLVLK
+271 
-286 IVNGPDGLGAS
+286 
-297 LQSPDQ
+297 
-303 GPQWMPVTSV
+303 
-313 TRNGGSLTFE
+313 
-323 IKSLGVVFEGKIG
+323 SLGVVYDGKIDAG
-336 ADLNSVEGTFTQ
+336 LNSIDGTFTQ

-367 TRHPQNPVKPYPYHE
+367 TRHPQNPVKPYPYRE

-392 GNMLAGTVTI
+392 GNTLAGTLTI
-402 PAGKGPFPAVLL
+402 PPGKGPFPAVLL

-439 LTRKGILVLRADK
+439 LTRKGIVVLRADK
-452 RGIGKSTGDLIK
+452 RGIGKSTGDLAH

-478 AYLKTRAE
+478 QYLKTRAE
-486 VDPHRIGLIGHSEG
+486 ADPRRIGLIGHSEG
-500 GTVAPMVAAGDPGVR
+500 GTVAPMLAAGDPGVR

-541 AGETKEKAAQDA
+541 AGATKEKAAQDA
-553 DRQRAIFALVET
+553 DKQRELFALVEK
-565 EKDDAV
+565 EKDGAILD
-571 LEKELREKLAGRV
+571 KELRANLAGRV
-584 PDGQIDVAIQQV
+584 PDAQIDMAIQQV

-621 ALNGEKDLQVSSAQN
+621 ALNGEKDLQVSAAQN
-636 LPAIRKALE
+636 LPAIKKALE
-645 EGGNKHAEID
+645 EGGNKQIEID
-655 EMPGLNH
+655 ELPGLNH

-674 YAQSEETI
+674 YAQIEETI
-682 SPVALDKIAGWILKQ
+682 SPVALDKVASWILKK

>member
-1 MKHSMLSKLAFMALF
+1 MKHSMLSKLAFIALS
-16 TFVLSTACHA
+16 TLVLSTACNA
-26 QSPLAG
+26 QSSLAG
-32 DWQGALNAGGAQ
+32 DWQGVLNAGGAQ

-49 HVIAAK
+49 HVTAAK

-76 SLTLDGSRLTL
+76 SLTLDGSHLTL
-87 TIDDEIEVNGQS
+87 TVDDEIEVSGQS
-99 MNVKGVFDG
+99 INVKGVFDG
-108 TIDKDATDLKG
+108 TIDKDVTELKG

-128 APAELNLKHEPAQA
+128 APAELDLKHTPAQA
-142 AAKPAVA
+142 AAKPAVP
-149 SDIDGT
+149 SDIDGI

-163 ATKLRL
+163 ATNLRL
-169 VLKIANS
+169 VLKIANGP
-176 SDGLTASLQ
+176 DGLTASLQ
-185 SPDQSPQWLPASLV
+185 SPDQSQQWLPANSA

-205 LTVEFKPIGAVYTG
+205 LN
-219 KIGVDLGSIDGTF
+219 F
-232 TQSGVPLPLV
+232 TI
-242 VKRATGQSE
+242 E
-251 AEFRSPKPPVKP
+251 
-263 SDIDGMWL
+263 
-271 GTLDAGAVKLRLVLK
+271 
-286 IVNGPDGLGAS
+286 
-297 LQSPDQ
+297 
-303 GPQWMPVTSV
+303 
-313 TRNGGSLTFE
+313 
-323 IKSLGVVFEGKIG
+323 SLGVVYDGKIDAG
-336 ADLNSVEGTFTQ
+336 LNSIDGTFTQ

-367 TRHPQNPVKPYPYHE
+367 TRHPQNPVKPYPYRE

-392 GNMLAGTVTI
+392 GNVLAGTLTI
-402 PAGKGPFPAVLL
+402 PPGKGPFPAVLL

-439 LTRKGILVLRADK
+439 LTRKGIVVLRVDK
-452 RGIGKSTGDLIK
+452 RGVGKSTGDLAH

-478 AYLKTRAE
+478 QYLKTRAE
-486 VDPHRIGLIGHSEG
+486 ADPRRIGLIGHSEG
-500 GTVAPMVAAGDPGVR
+500 GTVAPMLAAGDPGVR

-541 AGETKEKAAQDA
+541 AGATKEKAAQDA
-553 DRQRAIFALVET
+553 DKQRELFALVEK

-571 LEKELREKLAGRV
+571 LGKELREKLAGRV
-584 PDGQIDVAIQQV
+584 PDAQIDVAIQQL

-621 ALNGEKDLQVSSAQN
+621 ALNGEKDLQVSAAQN
-636 LPAIRKALE
+636 LPAIKKALE
-645 EGGNKHAEID
+645 EGGNKQIEID
-655 EMPGLNH
+655 ELSGLNH

-674 YAQSEETI
+674 YAQIEETI
-682 SPVALDKIAGWILKQ
+682 SPVALDKVASWILKK